1 MGSFGSDVR
10 ALCFFNEEMIL
21 GPGCLD
27 HLLWSVVLSLLHLHS
42 SG

>member
-21 GPGCLD
+21 GPGGLD
-27 HLLWSVVLSLLHLHS
+27 HLLWSMVRSRLELHS